1 MLVAQG
7 WLAKSGRIEQHR
19 SVGRLSYFLAP
30 IIVVGFIL
38 VTNVGQLK
46 HKDTGLF
53 GATFFDGGLFVVLY
67 ILGIINRKNTDFHS
81 RYMILTAL
89 PFINPGLGRFI
100 GPEVSLPVEFLLIIA
115 FLVTAYVKK
124 KPYKPYLVG
133 LGAFFLLLGFVV
145 YISLIDPTIIESIWI
160 AFWG

>member
-19 SVGRLSYFLAP
+19 SMGRLSYFLAP

-100 GPEVSLPVEFLLIIA
+100 A